1 MEKLSIK
8 RKIKGDWEKDRA
20 RYSARP
26 WLKEVSI
33 IAIAWYRHGLHV
45 DNMHEGIRKSI
56 SLKIYWFIFHL
67 IEVVIGISL
76 PKTVVVGGGVKI
88 HHFGNIF
95 IHKNVRIGENCTLRQ
110 GVTLGNRYNDDKAP
124 IICDGVELGAY
135 AQVLGGITL
144 GENCKVGAMS
154 VVLKDVPAG
163 KTVCG
168 NPAKI
173 VN

>member
-1 MEKLSIK
+1 MDRLDIK
-8 RKIKGDWEKDRA
+8 RKIQADFKQDRA
-20 RYSARP
+20 RYSPRP

-45 DNMHEGIRKSI
+45 DNMPDGIRKKV
-56 SLKIYWFIFHL
+56 SLKIYWFVFHL
-67 IEVVIGISL
+67 IEILIGISL
-76 PKTVVVGGGVKI
+76 PKTAVVGGGLKI

-95 IHKNVRIGENCTLRQ
+95 IHKNAEIGRNCTLRQ
-110 GVTLGNRYNDDKAP
+110 GVTLGNRHNNDKAP
-124 IICDGVELGAY
+124 VIYDGVELGAY
-135 AQVLGGITL
+135 AQVLGDIRL

-154 VVLKDVPAG
+154 VVLNDVPAG

>member
-1 MEKLSIK
+1 MERLNIK
-8 RKIKGDWEKDRA
+8 RKIQEDSKKDRA
-20 RYSARP
+20 RYSPRP

-45 DNMHEGIRKSI
+45 DNMPEGIRKKV
-56 SLKIYWFIFHL
+56 SLKIYWFIFHW
-67 IEVVIGISL
+67 IEVAIGISL
-76 PKTVVVGGGVKI
+76 PKTVVVGGGLKI

-95 IHKNVRIGENCTLRQ
+95 IHKNVKIGENCTFRQ
-110 GVTLGNRYNDDKAP
+110 GVTLGNRHNDDKAP
-124 IICDGVELGAY
+124 VICDGVELGAY